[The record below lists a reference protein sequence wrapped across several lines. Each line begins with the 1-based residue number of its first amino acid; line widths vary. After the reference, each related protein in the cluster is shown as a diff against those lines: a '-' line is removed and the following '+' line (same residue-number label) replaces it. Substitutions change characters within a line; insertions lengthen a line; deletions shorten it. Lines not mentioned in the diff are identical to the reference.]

1 MRNWQTIGRRLSL
14 ALGLALAFA
23 ASAGP
28 ALALDSAPEID
39 PGSANAALALLAGG
53 MLILRSR
60 LRRQ

>member
-1 MRNWQTIGRRLSL
+1 MSL
-14 ALGLALAFA
+14 VLGLALAFA

-28 ALALDSAPEID
+28 ALAGAAAVPEID

-60 LRRQ
+60 RRRT